1 MVTQH
6 QGFQN
11 FKIPTLNSLSYTTK
25 QQVAI
30 EIGYTSIPI
39 MKIDGPNTRNK
50 LLTKLS

>member
-30 EIGYTSIPI
+30 EIGYTYHE
-39 MKIDGPNTRNK
+39 NRW
-50 LLTKLS
+50 TKHKE